1 MSDFQERWKKMNT
14 LERIMT
20 AVTMG
25 CSIAVVVLGVLYLL
39 DLVAFGIT
47 AAMPLMGIAAIAQ
60 CVLYW
65 KKDRTLSMMLAMV
78 GLFVIGVAVYM
89 TIGK

>member
-1 MSDFQERWKKMNT
+1 MNDFQQKWEKMNT
-14 LERIMT
+14 LERVAT
-20 AVTMG
+20 AVSMG

-39 DLVAFGIT
+39 DLAAFGIT

-65 KKDRTLSMMLAMV
+65 KKDRTLSVMMAMV
-78 GLFVIGVAVYM
+78 GLFVIGVAIY
-89 TIGK
+89 TNIAQ

>member
-1 MSDFQERWKKMNT
+1 MSDFQKKWEKMNT
-14 LERIMT
+14 LERVAT
-20 AVTMG
+20 AVSMG

-39 DLVAFGIT
+39 DLAAFGIT

-65 KKDRTLSMMLAMV
+65 KKDRTLSVMMAMV
-78 GLFVIGVAVYM
+78 GLFVIGVAIYL
-89 TIGK
+89 TIAK